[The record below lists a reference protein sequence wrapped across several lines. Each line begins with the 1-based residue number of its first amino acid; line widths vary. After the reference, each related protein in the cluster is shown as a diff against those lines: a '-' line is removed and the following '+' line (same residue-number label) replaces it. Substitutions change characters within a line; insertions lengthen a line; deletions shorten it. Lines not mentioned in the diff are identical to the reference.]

1 MGRWEPEAF
10 RDPGQEF
17 LSAFDGDRRLF
28 TLKRT
33 KFINHSVVNSPQ
45 QRGLIAMTGAVPYRD
60 FRELINFL
68 PRAHPV
74 RVMVCMLAL
83 TGCRLAELDLMRCQ
97 DLQGNTIYWRLGK
110 NQTRHWRSEPL
121 PAWYLAEL
129 GAYVTTHRTA
139 GDHLFG
145 PAAYTLR
152 RYFNR
157 DIRPHLGS
165 RWNAKRPFKGFLRED
180 PYVLQLKGFR
190 KSFATTVFWREY
202 QHWHDAHAGLLF
214 AAKRLK
220 HSTERI
226 TAMHYLQ
233 HVEHIDVELWDQ
245 FLSAEIHLE
254 EQRRLADYEVPC
266 RIRG

>member
-1 MGRWEPEAF
+1 MKP
-10 RDPGQEF
+10 
-17 LSAFDGDRRLF
+17 
-28 TLKRT
+28 TI
-33 KFINHSVVNSPQ
+33 FINHKVVTDEQ
-45 QRGLIAMTGAVPYRD
+45 RRGLIAMTGAVPYSA
-60 FRELINFL
+60 FRELYNFL
-68 PRAHPV
+68 PRCHPV

-83 TGCRLAELDLMRCQ
+83 TGCRLSELDLMRCQ
-97 DLQGNTIYWRLGK
+97 DLQGNAIYWRLGK
-110 NQTRHWRSEPL
+110 NQTRLWRSEPL
-121 PAWYLAEL
+121 PTWYLEEL
-129 GAYVTTHRTA
+129 GEYVRKHRTA

-157 DIRPHLGS
+157 DIRPHLG
-165 RWNAKRPFKGFLRED
+165 RAWQAKRPFKGFLRED

-190 KSFATTVFWREY
+190 KSFATTIFWREY
-202 QHWHDAHAGLLF
+202 QHWHDAHAALLF

-233 HVEHIDVELWDQ
+233 HLENIEVELWDQ
-245 FLSAEIHLE
+245 FLNAEIVLE
-254 EQRRLADYEVPC
+254 EQRRLVDFEPPC